1 MSMQQR
7 HAFMH
12 ALLLLLRRRRR
23 CRACALSSLPCALHG
38 TSSPHRVRV
47 RTNAPPRAQYS
58 VATGWFVGKV
68 VAGQNKIS
76 KKELEKIP
84 RANFVVQYKRSESGL
99 GFRV

>member
-1 MSMQQR
+1 MSMQQQ

-12 ALLLLLRRRRR
+12 ALMHALLRRR
-23 CRACALSSLPCALHG
+23 CRACALSSLPCHG

-58 VATGWFVGKV
+58 VATGWFIGKV

-99 GFRV
+99 GVRG